1 MTEKMNGTCDIPGVH
16 NRKTQDAEP
25 EMGLLNLLDQ
35 IYFSSC
41 HILDKLPTI
50 VKDPETYCTA
60 SLQIS
65 PMSFLAAMH
74 TSLVLC
80 INKNGYIST
89 GVIRF
94 NDCTF
99 KGRNQF

>member
-1 MTEKMNGTCDIPGVH
+1 MVPVTSQVFTLEKVKM
-16 NRKTQDAEP
+16 Q
-25 EMGLLNLLDQ
+25 NLKWAFYISLIRSTSHHVIFGQ
-35 IYFSSC
+35 IA
-41 HILDKLPTI
+41 TI
-50 VKDPETYCTA
+50 MKDPETYCTA

-65 PMSFLAAMH
+65 PMSFPAAMH

-94 NDCTF
+94 
-99 KGRNQF
+99 